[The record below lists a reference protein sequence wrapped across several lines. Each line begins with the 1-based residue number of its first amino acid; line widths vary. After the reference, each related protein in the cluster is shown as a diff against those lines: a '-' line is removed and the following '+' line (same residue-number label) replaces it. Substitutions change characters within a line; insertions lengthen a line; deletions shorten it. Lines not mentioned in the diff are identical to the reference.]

1 MTRTILATA
10 TALLGAMTLLSPAAE
25 ACIFCEYTPSVA
37 HSPSPSYGASH
48 YRVKRVY
55 VRAIERS
62 AGSAKKRIVKSEPVA
77 KKVKV
82 AKAVD
87 TAPVNTDTPEK
98 AEAEVENST
107 ISTAT
112 LDTTETVAEKAS
124 TKEAKASPS
133 VGCKKFFPTVGMTLT
148 VPCE

>member
-10 TALLGAMTLLSPAAE
+10 AALLGAMTLLTPAAE
-25 ACIFCEYTPSVA
+25 ACISCEYVPSVA
-37 HSPSPSYGASH
+37 HSPSPSYGGTH

-55 VRAIERS
+55 ARAVERS
-62 AGSAKKRIVKSEPVA
+62 AGPSRKRIVKSEPV
-77 KKVKV
+77 KKVNV

-87 TAPVNTDTPEK
+87 TAPVKSEAPEK
-98 AEAEVENST
+98 ADAETENST

-112 LDTTETVAEKAS
+112 LDTAENVVEKAS
-124 TKEAKASPS
+124 TKEANASPN